1 MAVCSKDPVV
11 TIGIDLAK
19 NSVHV
24 YGVDA
29 QGRQVV
35 SKKVTRR
42 KLSAYM
48 VNLPAVTGA
57 PRR

>member
-1 MAVCSKDPVV
+1 MAKCSKEPVV

-29 QGRQVV
+29 QGRQVL
-35 SKKVTRR
+35 SKKVTRG
-42 KLSAYM
+42 S
-48 VNLPAVTGA
+48 
-57 PRR
+57 